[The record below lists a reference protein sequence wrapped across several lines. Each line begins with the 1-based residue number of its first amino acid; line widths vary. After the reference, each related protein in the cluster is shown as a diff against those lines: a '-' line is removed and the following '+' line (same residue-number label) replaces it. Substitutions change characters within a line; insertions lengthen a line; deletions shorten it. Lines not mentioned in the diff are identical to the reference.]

1 MSHCSP
7 LIVALVLVLYE
18 KLQIKSSLYDH
29 LLHLFFGQ
37 MSNEFFLVS
46 VVSYFLFQFPVIFCS

>member
-1 MSHCSP
+1 M
-7 LIVALVLVLYE
+7 LYE

-37 MSNEFFLVS
+37 ISNEFFLVS
-46 VVSYFLFQFPVIFCS
+46 VVSFFFILVSGYILLLVYFFSYAI